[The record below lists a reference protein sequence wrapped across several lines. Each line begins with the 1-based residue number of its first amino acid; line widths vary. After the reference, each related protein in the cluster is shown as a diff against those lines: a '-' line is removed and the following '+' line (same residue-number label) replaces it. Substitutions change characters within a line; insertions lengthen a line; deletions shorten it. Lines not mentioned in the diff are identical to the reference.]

1 MTRLLRIGILT
12 IIWIVLWSDLSI
24 ANVAGG
30 LLVATVIAVLFDTW
44 NNGTIPIR
52 PVHAAR
58 FAVYF
63 LYKLVE
69 ASIVVAR
76 TVIAPRNRVRT
87 GIIAVPLRGCSDAV
101 ATLVADAISL
111 TPGTLTPGTLTLEV
125 RRDPLTLYVHA
136 LDTRDVEQVQL
147 DIRTLEVLA
156 VRAFGDADAIAGLV
170 TDDTTSWRAE

>member
-1 MTRLLRIGILT
+1 MTRLLRIGVLT
-12 IIWIVLWSDLSI
+12 VIWIVLWSDLSI
-24 ANVAGG
+24 ANVASG

-44 NNGTIPIR
+44 NNGTFPIR
-52 PVHAAR
+52 PVHAIR

-101 ATLVADAISL
+101 GNECGDAIS
-111 TPGTLTPGTLTLEV
+111 LTPGTLTLEV

-136 LDTRDVEQVQL
+136 LDTRDIDQVQR
-147 DIRTLEVLA
+147 DVRTLEVLA
-156 VRAFGDADAIAGLV
+156 VRAFGDADAIAGLT
-170 TDDTTSWRAE
+170 TDDTTAWRAE